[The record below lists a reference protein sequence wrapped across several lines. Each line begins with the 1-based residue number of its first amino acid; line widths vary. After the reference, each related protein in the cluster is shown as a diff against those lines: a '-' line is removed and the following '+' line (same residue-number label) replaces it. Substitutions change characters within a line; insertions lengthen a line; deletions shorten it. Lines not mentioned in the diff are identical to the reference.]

1 MNFFFWA
8 LLNLGVP
15 IIGPIFT
22 LVLVAPAHG
31 WRVAK
36 ALIAGSVK
44 DGQLFWCAIGMFAS
58 AVYEA
63 VTALARGSDEAPI
76 PAYYVV
82 GLCVGAF
89 TCSSLVMSGL
99 VNTHYERTK
108 AKAPPRNKP
117 FADGAFSRIEIGM
130 SILFA
135 CGAAFIL
142 AFLHVHLN

>member
-1 MNFFFWA
+1 MNLFFWV

-31 WRVAK
+31 WHVAK

-44 DGQLFWCAIGMFAS
+44 DGQLFWCAIGLCAS
-58 AVYEA
+58 AVYEV
-63 VTALARGSDEAPI
+63 VTALERGSAEAPVL
-76 PAYYVV
+76 AYYAA
-82 GLCVGAF
+82 GLCVAAF

-117 FADGAFSRIEIGM
+117 FADGAFSRMEIAM

-142 AFLHVHLN
+142 AFLHVHLR

>member
-1 MNFFFWA
+1 MNLFFWV

-31 WRVAK
+31 WHVAK

-44 DGQLFWCAIGMFAS
+44 DGQLFWCAIGLCAS
-58 AVYEA
+58 ALYEV
-63 VTALARGSDEAPI
+63 VTALARGSAEAPVL
-76 PAYYVV
+76 AYYAA
-82 GLCVGAF
+82 GLCVAAF

-99 VNTHYERTK
+99 VNTHYERTRTK
-108 AKAPPRNKP
+108 ASPRNKP
-117 FADGAFSRIEIGM
+117 FADGAFSRMEIAM

-142 AFLHVHLN
+142 AFLHVHLR